1 MASRRLPSPLPLP
14 SPLAWTA
21 LGCVLA
27 CAAIGGCY
35 RHVVGVKGNGPNNY
49 EVHEANIKDGE
60 GFWQPTK
67 PRVVG
72 EDGYAGPN
80 PGAFPTA
87 NPKAM
92 QDN

>member
-1 MASRRLPSPLPLP
+1 MEPRRFQSPLTRTTVVCA
-14 SPLAWTA
+14 LAFAA
-21 LGCVLA
+21 L
-27 CAAIGGCY
+27 GGCY

-49 EVHEANIKDGE
+49 DVHEANIKDGE

-80 PGAFPTA
+80 PGAFPTGT
-87 NPKAM
+87 PKAL

>member
-1 MASRRLPSPLPLP
+1 MASRRLPS
-14 SPLAWTA
+14 A
-21 LGCVLA
+21 LTRTTVVCALA
-27 CAAIGGCY
+27 CAALGGCY

-80 PGAFPTA
+80 PGAFPTGS
-87 NPKAM
+87 PKAL